1 MNNKN
6 QITPFLA
13 LFKASLTAAFRN
25 RTTVFFN
32 FLFPFIFITIFGM
45 LGNSNIKLELG
56 VRPESLTSGLV
67 YEAISKVEV
76 FKLVPDTNN
85 VINDKLKK
93 GQLPVAITI
102 SQNGQ
107 IFDIQIDQSTAS
119 QGNAETITLILSNIV
134 AQINRPQDPS
144 YRELVTLN
152 TNIIEGRTYRQ
163 IDYVLPG
170 QLAFALLMNALFG
183 IGFSLVVLRKELVLK
198 RIFATPT
205 SRLTII
211 FAESLSRVVLAIIQ
225 AVVIILVGHF
235 LFKFTLADGVVT
247 FLNMLVLALIGIVVF
262 LGFGLLIPG
271 ISKDENSVSVTA
283 QLIMMPQL
291 FLSGAFFQ
299 IEAFPV
305 FVQNIAHLLPMTFLN
320 EAFKKVAFEGLS
332 IMDCGHQIL
341 GMLIWA
347 IVLYV
352 IDVKIFKWE

>member
-1 MNNKN
+1 MNKN
-6 QITPFLA
+6 QIKPFFA
-13 LFKASLTAAFRN
+13 LFKASFTSTFRN

-32 FLFPFIFITIFGM
+32 FLFPFVFITIFGI
-45 LGNSNIKLELG
+45 LGNSNIKLEIG
-56 VRPESLTSGLV
+56 VRPESLTSGPI
-67 YEAISKVEV
+67 YEAINKVEV
-76 FKLVPDTNN
+76 FKLIPDSNQ
-85 VINDKLKK
+85 VIDDKLKK

-102 SQNGQ
+102 TQNENL
-107 IFDIQIDQSTAS
+107 FNIQLDQSTAT
-119 QGNAETITLILSNIV
+119 QGSAETIAMIISNIV

-144 YRELVTLN
+144 YQELVTLK
-152 TNIIEGRTYRQ
+152 TNQIEGRTYRQ

-170 QLAFALLMNALFG
+170 QLAFAILMNALFG

-211 FAESLSRVVLAIIQ
+211 FAESLSRVVLAIMQ

-235 LFKFTLADGVVT
+235 LFKFTLADGAIT
-247 FLNMLVLALIGIVVF
+247 FINMLILSLIGIVVF

-299 IEAFPV
+299 IEAFPL

-332 IMDCGHQIL
+332 ILDCGYQIG

-347 IVLYV
+347 IVLYA